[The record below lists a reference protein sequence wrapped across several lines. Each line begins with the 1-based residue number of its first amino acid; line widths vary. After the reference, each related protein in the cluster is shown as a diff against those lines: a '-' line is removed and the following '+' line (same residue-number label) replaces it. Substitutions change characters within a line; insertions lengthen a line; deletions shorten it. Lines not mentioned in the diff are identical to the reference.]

1 MTAAVRGIQ
10 EQVAWACRILGQEG
24 YLDLTLGHASARA
37 ASTRIVHIKRK
48 GPALDE
54 VRPEDVLALDL
65 DDPDALRAPDLH
77 LETAMHTEVYRA
89 RPDVGAI
96 IHGHPT
102 YATALGAT
110 DAGLEFLTHD
120 AALFADGLPIFEETT
135 GLISTPEDGRAVAR
149 ALGSCRA
156 VLLRNHGVLV
166 VGQDLR
172 WAVLTAVTLERAIRF
187 QATAARFGPSK
198 PYSQVCADRLLPVKY
213 QESFLDEYW
222 AAWVRRARRCSGQEE
237 LWE

>member
-1 MTAAVRGIQ
+1 MTVAVTLLQ
-10 EQVAWACRILGQEG
+10 EQVAWACRILAQEG
-24 YLDLTLGHASARA
+24 YSDLTLGHASARA
-37 ASTRIVHIKRK
+37 AGTRIVHVKRK

-54 VRPEDVLALDL
+54 VRPEDVVALDL

-89 RPDVGAI
+89 RPDVGAV

-110 DAGLEFLTHD
+110 GAGLEFLTHD
-120 AALFADGLPIFEETT
+120 AALFAEGLPVFDDTA

-149 ALGSCRA
+149 SLGSCRA

-166 VGQDLR
+166 TGKDLR

-187 QATAARFGPSK
+187 QVTAASLGPLK
-198 PYSQVCADRLLPVKY
+198 PFSQVCAEDLLPVKY

-222 AAWVRRARRCSGQEE
+222 SAWIRRARRCSGREE
-237 LWE
+237 LWG